1 VATERFH
8 TGFANLP
15 TLRSYAVRALILY
28 VLVRLAL
35 LLVVASAPTGS
46 GSPFPA
52 SSAATTGVE
61 GGLAGLVTAVAAVVL
76 IAAAVGGLLTLDLTL
91 TREHVFHANLGVG
104 RRHAFVFA
112 TLVAAVA
119 DVLLRSLSKVA
130 W

>member
-1 VATERFH
+1 MATVRFH
-8 TGFANLP
+8 TGFADLP
-15 TLRSYAVRALILY
+15 TFRSYAVRAFILY

-35 LLVVASAPTGS
+35 LMVVATGS

-61 GGLAGLVTAVAAVVL
+61 GGAAGLVTAVAAVML

-91 TREHVFHANLGVG
+91 TREHIFHANLGVG

-112 TLVAAVA
+112 ALVAAVA